1 MAGSPQ
7 QQQCFDRD
15 GISLLCDESSTGA
28 RIFTLCMDRRQNVF
42 NPTMVSLL
50 SEALEVVEKATH
62 PKALV
67 VTGRGK
73 FFSNG
78 LDLKFLME
86 HDETDCNAM
95 IETLW
100 RFLARLLV
108 MDCRTVAAI
117 NGHGFGA
124 GLFLAL
130 ACDFRIMRTEKGY
143 LCWPELNLG
152 MRLAKGFAELSKSK
166 MSPATL
172 REGVLTGKRYGS
184 KDAIKAGI
192 VDSECPMEQ
201 LESRA
206 MEIASHGLAQNL
218 KLANFNPKSFQQ
230 MKIELY
236 TDAYRALS
244 LGMAVDTPQ
253 SRL

>member
-1 MAGSPQ
+1 M
-7 QQQCFDRD
+7 
-15 GISLLCDESSTGA
+15 I
-28 RIFTLCMDRRQNVF
+28 
-42 NPTMVSLL
+42 SLL
-50 SEALEVVEKATH
+50 SEVLGIVEQATH

-78 LDLKFLME
+78 LDLQFLQQ
-86 HDETDCNAM
+86 HDETECNAM
-95 IETLW
+95 IESLW

-130 ACDFRIMRTEKGY
+130 ACDFRIMRTQRGY

-152 MRLAKGFAELSKSK
+152 MRLAKGFAELTKAKITSA
-166 MSPATL
+166 ATL
-172 REGVLTGKRYGS
+172 RQGVLTGKRYAS
-184 KDAIKAGI
+184 QDALQAEI
-192 VDSECPMEQ
+192 VDDACPVEQ
-201 LESRA
+201 LEARA
-206 MEIASHGLAQNL
+206 MEMARQGTAQNL
-218 KLANFNPKSFQQ
+218 QLSNFNPTSFRQ

-244 LGMAVDTPQ
+244 TGRAVDLPQ